1 MRHLTGFAP
10 LAEEY
15 DGFIVDLW
23 GVVHDGISPYDG
35 AVDSLQRLHAAGKR
49 VVLLSNAPRRASL
62 VMQGLRAMGVPD
74 DCYDAVLTS
83 GEATRTALLD
93 RTDPW
98 VARLGRRVLHLGPD
112 KDRNLLEGLDLDLAP
127 DPGSADFILNTGPN
141 DDDGE
146 SGPEPYLPLLRHG
159 AGLGLPMLCANPDL
173 EIIRGGVRIICA
185 GLLAR
190 FYAQYGGDLR
200 AIGKPHP
207 EVYASVF
214 PMLGVTPA
222 RVLAVGDALATDI
235 AGAKAAG
242 IASCWVLGGI
252 HAELIG
258 DNHALA
264 EAEAASAGLAPIA
277 TVPSFRW

>member
-10 LAEEY
+10 LATEY

-23 GVVHDGISPYDG
+23 GVMHDGISPYDG
-35 AVDSLQRLHAAGKR
+35 AMDCLRRLQTAGKR
-49 VVLLSNAPRRASL
+49 VVLLSNAPRRASR
-62 VMQGLRAMGVPD
+62 VARGLRAMGIPD
-74 DCYDAVLTS
+74 GCYNAVLTS
-83 GEATRTALLD
+83 GEATRMALLE

-98 VARLGRRVLHLGPD
+98 IARLGRRVLHLGPE
-112 KDRNLLEGLDLDLAP
+112 KDRNLIEGLDLDLAA
-127 DPGSADFILNTGPN
+127 DPASADFVLNTGPN

-146 SGPEPYLPLLRHG
+146 TGPEPYLPLLRHC

-173 EIIRGGVRIICA
+173 EIVRGGARIICA

-190 FYAQYGGDLR
+190 FYAQYGGEVR
-200 AIGKPHP
+200 SIGKPYP

-214 PMLGVTPA
+214 AMLGVPLA

-235 AGAKAAG
+235 AGAKVAG

-264 EAEAASAGLAPIA
+264 DAEAANAGLAPIA
-277 TVPSFRW
+277 TIPSFMW